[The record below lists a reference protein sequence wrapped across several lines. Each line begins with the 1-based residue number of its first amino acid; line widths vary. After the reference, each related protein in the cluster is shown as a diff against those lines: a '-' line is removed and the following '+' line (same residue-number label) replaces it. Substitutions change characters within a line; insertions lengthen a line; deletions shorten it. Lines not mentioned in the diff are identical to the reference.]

1 MTRTIPDLLL
11 ERYRLRELPDAAHEM
26 VERAAIADPAVR
38 ARLDAL
44 DRSDAE
50 ILGQYEPGVLAP
62 FDSRRSLR
70 APFDSR
76 RSLRAGARHATKR
89 GLVLAAALSAAVLA
103 LVVATPRLAVTPDD
117 TRIKGVTGRP
127 SLAVYRR
134 TSSGSERLADGD
146 VARPGDL
153 LRVGYASGGRTYGV
167 ILSIDGTGAVTLHLP
182 PSGTVAAALAPG
194 GINLLDSSY
203 ELDEAPRIE
212 RFYFVTG
219 AQPFEVAPVLAAAR
233 RAGSV
238 PAVLPLPA
246 GLEQVTFAVQ
256 KEVRK

>member
-11 ERYRLRELPDAAHEM
+11 ERYRLRELPDAAHAA

-44 DRSDAE
+44 AQSDAE
-50 ILGQYEPGVLAP
+50 IRERYEPGVLAP
-62 FDSRRSLR
+62 FDSL
-70 APFDSR
+70 
-76 RSLRAGARHATKR
+76 RSLRAGAPRRRTRRA
-89 GLVLAAALSAAVLA
+89 LVLTGALATAVLA

-127 SLAVYRR
+127 ALAVYRR
-134 TSSGSERLADGD
+134 TSAGSERLADGD
-146 VARPGDL
+146 VARSGDL
-153 LRVGYASGGRTYGV
+153 LRVGYVSGGRTYGV

-219 AQPFEVAPVLAAAR
+219 TQPFEVAPVLAAAR
-233 RAGSV
+233 RAGSA

>member
-1 MTRTIPDLLL
+1 MTRVIPEVVL
-11 ERYRLRELPDAAHEM
+11 ERYRLNELPNAAH
-26 VERAAIADPAVR
+26 AAIAREAAADPAVR

-50 ILGQYEPGVLAP
+50 ILERYAPGVLA
-62 FDSRRSLR
+62 RR
-70 APFDSR
+70 
-76 RSLRAGARHATKR
+76 RAGRRYTRRA
-89 GLVLAAALSAAVLA
+89 LVLKGALATAVLA
-103 LVVATPRLAVTPDD
+103 LVAVIPRLTVTPDE
-117 TRIKGVTGRP
+117 TRIKGVAA
-127 SLAVYRR
+127 LAVYRR
-134 TSSGSERLADGD
+134 TPAGSERLADGD

-153 LRVGYASGGRTYGV
+153 LRIGYASGGRAYGV

-182 PSGTVAAALAPG
+182 PSGGVAATLAPG

-219 AQPFEVAPVLAAAR
+219 TQPFDVAPVLAAAR
-233 RAGSV
+233 HAGGA
-238 PAVLPLPA
+238 PNALPLPA

-256 KEVRK
+256 KVQKEVRK